1 MLKDQLK
8 KMLSPNTVNKLIEIS
23 QEKEKMNIVIPSGSG
38 RSLVYSLIAETTPI
52 LIVCHNEDKA
62 YRVAHDIESFTEN
75 KVLVFP
81 QREILPFE
89 SIPESPRVVG
99 ERIEVLISAL
109 KGKGKFFVTTAQAL
123 ETALIPKEVLKNSIR
138 SVSVGQRLSYEETI
152 EYLVRVGYK
161 RYPQVEGPGEFSVRG
176 DILDIYPLLGEPVRI
191 ELFDDEIDSIRYFDP
206 ESQRST
212 ETVTQVEIYPAREF
226 FFAREDFEQAKISI
240 ENELTDHLE
249 KLRGQGL
256 LKEAD
261 ELETKVK
268 GDIEKLQSTQG
279 FDGELGYLQH
289 FYGTE
294 NLFLDYVDPKLIIF
308 EDREDLAKNT
318 DHWLKE
324 IGESMSL
331 LIERGRVLPSV
342 FDVFYDL
349 EGLNKKVEGIKT
361 LFVNE
366 VQGRNDSLEIRFR
379 QPNIYQGPVE
389 TAFYEDI
396 SDKLKK
402 GVQVAVIV
410 STSEREE
417 RVLRVLKDNK
427 IPFSQEEAKTSTVL
441 VRRGNL
447 ESGFESIED
456 NLVVIADRELFGG
469 AKRKR
474 KPIFSQGKVLHS
486 FDQLK
491 PGDYVVH
498 VNHGIGRYTGL
509 ETLQIN
515 GTHKD
520 YLVIEYAG
528 EGEKLFIPTDQIQ
541 LLQKY
546 SGLSDDA
553 PRLNKLGGNEW
564 QKVKQRV
571 NASVQEMAEELIELY
586 AARES
591 LRGHAFSQDDDFQK
605 QFEDEF
611 PYQETPDQLRAIE
624 EVKKD
629 MMRAQPM
636 ERLLCGDVGYGKT
649 EVAIRAAFK
658 AVSDGKQVAILVPT
672 TILGMQHYTTFKERF
687 RNYPF
692 NIRLLSR
699 FQSQKQNNETLRK
712 VASGGVDIVIGTHRL
727 LSKDVKF
734 KDLGLVIVDEE
745 QRFGVAQKERLKY
758 LKKNVDVLTMTAT
771 PIPRTLHMALV
782 GVRDMSLIE
791 TPPED
796 RYPVRTYVTEYNPE
810 TVRESI
816 LRELARNGQVYFV
829 YNRVQGID
837 DMAAKIQKLV
847 PEARIAVA
855 HGQMDE
861 KYLERVMVQFLERE
875 YDILV
880 CTTIIETGLDI
891 SNVNTLI
898 VYDADHLGLSQL
910 YQLRG
915 RVGRTN
921 RVAYAY
927 FTYRPNKVL
936 NQDAQKRLGAIRDF
950 TELGSGFKLAMRD
963 LEIRGAGNILGPEQH
978 GFIAAVGFELYC
990 QMLEEAV
997 AARRDRSTDE
1007 LESFE
1012 PQINIT
1018 LDGYL
1023 PNRYIENEGQKIE
1036 MYKKINSV
1044 VDLESLEKIEDELI
1058 DRFGDLP
1065 QEAENLLWFSRIKL
1079 FAFALLIEEIT
1090 EQKEMGR
1097 EKTSLII
1104 RFRKDAPLDGN
1115 KIQKAW
1121 EKYRNQIGFV
1131 HAKTPQL
1138 KLHKWDPKSKES
1150 RKLLLNLLEILAE
1163 Q

>member
-1 MLKDQLK
+1 
-8 KMLSPNTVNKLIEIS
+8 
-23 QEKEKMNIVIPSGSG
+23 
-38 RSLVYSLIAETTPI
+38 
-52 LIVCHNEDKA
+52 
-62 YRVAHDIESFTEN
+62 
-75 KVLVFP
+75 
-81 QREILPFE
+81 
-89 SIPESPRVVG
+89 
-99 ERIEVLISAL
+99 
-109 KGKGKFFVTTAQAL
+109 
-123 ETALIPKEVLKNSIR
+123 
-138 SVSVGQRLSYEETI
+138 
-152 EYLVRVGYK
+152 
-161 RYPQVEGPGEFSVRG
+161 
-176 DILDIYPLLGEPVRI
+176 
-191 ELFDDEIDSIRYFDP
+191 
-206 ESQRST
+206 
-212 ETVTQVEIYPAREF
+212 
-226 FFAREDFEQAKISI
+226 
-240 ENELTDHLE
+240 
-249 KLRGQGL
+249 
-256 LKEAD
+256 
-261 ELETKVK
+261 
-268 GDIEKLQSTQG
+268 
-279 FDGELGYLQH
+279 
-289 FYGTE
+289 
-294 NLFLDYVDPKLIIF
+294 
-308 EDREDLAKNT
+308 
-318 DHWLKE
+318 
-324 IGESMSL
+324 
-331 LIERGRVLPSV
+331 
-342 FDVFYDL
+342 
-349 EGLNKKVEGIKT
+349 
-361 LFVNE
+361 
-366 VQGRNDSLEIRFR
+366 
-379 QPNIYQGPVE
+379 
-389 TAFYEDI
+389 
-396 SDKLKK
+396 
-402 GVQVAVIV
+402 
-410 STSEREE
+410 
-417 RVLRVLKDNK
+417 
-427 IPFSQEEAKTSTVL
+427 
-441 VRRGNL
+441 
-447 ESGFESIED
+447 
-456 NLVVIADRELFGG
+456 
-469 AKRKR
+469 
-474 KPIFSQGKVLHS
+474 
-486 FDQLK
+486 
-491 PGDYVVH
+491 
-498 VNHGIGRYTGL
+498 
-509 ETLQIN
+509 
-515 GTHKD
+515 
-520 YLVIEYAG
+520 
-528 EGEKLFIPTDQIQ
+528 
-541 LLQKY
+541 
-546 SGLSDDA
+546 
-553 PRLNKLGGNEW
+553 GGNEW